1 MKKVKIGVVI
11 TARDVF
17 PPREYA
23 KKNAELIKAKLDE
36 IFAQMPRLCY
46 NPRSLLNFYKHT
58 GTVWM
63 PGRLRGRHIHRRRL

>member
-36 IFAQMPRLCY
+36 IFAQMP
-46 NPRSLLNFYKHT
+46 HVEV
-58 GTVWM
+58 VW
-63 PGRLRGRHIHRRRL
+63 